1 MNWIR
6 INITVKEGTLTPENF
21 CEDIANLL
29 IISGVD
35 TFTTDDFSDLE
46 ETLSQGGIFYDYID
60 DTLLKLTE
68 TTPVVHAFLT
78 PNEEGE
84 EIYKSVCDALS
95 SLKSSSSDYSLL
107 TWNRDEVHDEDWE
120 NNWKEF
126 FKPFPVGNKL
136 YVKPTWETLPEDVSS
151 SRLVI
156 EIDPA
161 SSFGTGA
168 HATTKLCLEKLE
180 ELGVNDARVLDMGCG
195 SGILSIGALLLGAD
209 SVTAVDIDEVASR
222 IAEENLELNGFSVPK
237 ARVFCGNVLEDEAL
251 VSSIGGNYDV
261 ICANIVA
268 SIIVEMAP
276 LFYSI
281 LKDNAHLIA
290 SGIISERE
298 NEVKEALKNAGFTVL
313 KTKEEDDWLVILA
326 KKNKLV

>member
-6 INITVKEGTLTPENF
+6 INITTEEGKGAPQNF
-21 CEDIANLL
+21 SEDIANLL

-68 TTPVVHAFLT
+68 NTPVVHAFLT
-78 PNEEGE
+78 PDEEGE
-84 EIYKSVCDALS
+84 AICKDVCEALS
-95 SLKSSSSDYSLL
+95 SLKESSPEYAFL
-107 TWNRDEVHDEDWE
+107 TWNRDEVRDEDWE

-126 FKPFPVGNKL
+126 FKPFPVGDKL
-136 YVKPTWETLPEDVSS
+136 YVKPTWEELPDDAA

-168 HATTKLCLEKLE
+168 HATTKLCLENLE
-180 ELGVNDARVLDMGCG
+180 ELGVDGSRVLDMGCG

-209 SVTAVDIDEVASR
+209 SIVAVDIDEVASR
-222 IAEENLELNGFSVPK
+222 IAKENIELNGFSSPRAEVY
-237 ARVFCGNVLEDEAL
+237 CGNVFEDKEL
-251 VSSIGGNYDV
+251 VDKIGNGYDV

-276 LFYSI
+276 LFYSQ
-281 LKDNAHLIA
+281 LKSDAYLIA

-298 NEVKEALKNAGFTVL
+298 NEVCDALLKAGFSVI
-313 KTKEEDDWLVILA
+313 KSKEEEGWLAILA
-326 KKNKLV
+326 QKNK